1 MFEPLNCSANR
12 IGWNDSQGGIAHQRA
27 VTMIDSFN
35 GRMEEC
41 SSYYEIMSKSYNDL
55 AKATEIEEPE
65 QHADID
71 EISLKVGYYSEQ
83 LL

>member
-12 IGWNDSQGGIAHQRA
+12 IGWNDSQGDIAHQRA
-27 VTMIDSFN
+27 VTIIDSFN

-41 SSYYEIMSKSYNDL
+41 SSYYEKMSKSYEAL
-55 AKATEIEEPE
+55 VEAAKIQRPE

-71 EISLKVGYYSEQ
+71 KISLEVSYYSKQ